1 MAFLAA
7 KRRFIC
13 QKIDDIDNDDS
24 NAFQNAFFAKA
35 LALEETDPMVE
46 ILEFVF
52 TIIQSL
58 NFRVHMR
65 GWFEV
70 FYGKQ
75 ISVHV
80 NLLDDR
86 V

>member
-1 MAFLAA
+1 MILITMIVTPFRTLSLQ
-7 KRRFIC
+7 KRLRLRKRI
-13 QKIDDIDNDDS
+13 QW
-24 NAFQNAFFAKA
+24 
-35 LALEETDPMVE
+35 LRLE
-46 ILEFVF
+46 LVF

>member
-1 MAFLAA
+1 MILITMIVTPFRTLSLQ
-7 KRRFIC
+7 KRLRLRKRI
-13 QKIDDIDNDDS
+13 QR
-24 NAFQNAFFAKA
+24 
-35 LALEETDPMVE
+35 LRLE
-46 ILEFVF
+46 LVF
-52 TIIQSL
+52 TIIQSM

>member
-1 MAFLAA
+1 MILITMIVTPFRTLSLQ
-7 KRRFIC
+7 KRLRLRKRI
-13 QKIDDIDNDDS
+13 QW
-24 NAFQNAFFAKA
+24 
-35 LALEETDPMVE
+35 LR
-46 ILEFVF
+46 LEFVF

>member
-1 MAFLAA
+1 M
-7 KRRFIC
+7 
-13 QKIDDIDNDDS
+13 
-24 NAFQNAFFAKA
+24 
-35 LALEETDPMVE
+35 LEETDPMVE

-65 GWFEV
+65 GWFEI